1 MARAKLSRRERL
13 VVTFGVVALLVIAL
27 YFPAQ
32 SGLKRYGQAK
42 QQLENART
50 RAMQAG
56 ELKFALEAERSG
68 QNAIREKLKAR
79 EGRFDLYAF
88 TNQCLREL
96 QLEGRANLS
105 SQNVRGQFAGVQ
117 ITLRGVSMQEL
128 VDLFHKIYAGDNLVV
143 LQRVNHLR
151 QARDGKGL
159 ECEVQFIAPRA

>member
-1 MARAKLSRRERL
+1 MARAKLSRRERT
-13 VVTFGVVALLVIAL
+13 VVSFGVVALLAIGL
-27 YFPAQ
+27 YFPVRR
-32 SGLKRYGQAK
+32 GLERYDQAK
-42 QQLENART
+42 QQLQNART
-50 RAMQAG
+50 RAMQAH
-56 ELKFALEAERSG
+56 ELETALEAERMG
-68 QNAIREKLKAR
+68 QNAIREKLVKR
-79 EGRFDLYAF
+79 EGRFDLYSF

-128 VDLFHKIYAGDNLVV
+128 VDLFYKIYAGDNLVV